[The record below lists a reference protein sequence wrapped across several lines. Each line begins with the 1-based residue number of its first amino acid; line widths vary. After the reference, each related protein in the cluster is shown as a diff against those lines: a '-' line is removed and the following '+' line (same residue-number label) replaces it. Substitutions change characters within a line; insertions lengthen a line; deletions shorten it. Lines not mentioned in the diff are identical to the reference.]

1 MLLRVSRLKVL
12 HTSTTHRR
20 HLFSLP
26 DLSNILPG
34 GGTQAQ
40 TYREQKN
47 LPYTR
52 QQLYNVVSDVGS
64 YHHFIPFCSGSR
76 VLSTTDETRFPIVL
90 EAELTVQ
97 FLAFKESYVSHVTCI
112 PLESVKA
119 VASSSTPLFKE
130 LTTTWRFQSISDGTT
145 PSTPSPTSN
154 NSLSLKRSTG
164 SAATLVSLDLAFAF
178 ASPIH
183 AAVSSS
189 FFGQVSKL
197 MVNAFEERCA
207 EVYGGQLPGSRFG
220 GSR

>member
-1 MLLRVSRLKVL
+1 MLCLSRLGVPR
-12 HTSTTHRR
+12 TVSTRRR

-34 GGTQAQ
+34 GTELQ

-52 QQLYNVVSDVGS
+52 HQLYNVVADVGS
-64 YHHFIPFCSGSR
+64 YQHFIPFCSASR
-76 VLSTTDETRFPIVL
+76 VLSTTDETQVPIL
-90 EAELTVQ
+90 LDAELTVQ
-97 FLAFKESYVSHVTCI
+97 FLAFKESYVSRVTCI
-112 PLESVKA
+112 PLESVEA

-130 LTTTWRFQSISDGTT
+130 LTTTWRFQSIPESTLPPA
-145 PSTPSPTSN
+145 PSSTLSPT
-154 NSLSLKRSTG
+154 RPTE

-189 FFGQVSKL
+189 FFGKVSKL

-207 EVYGGQLPGSRFG
+207 EVYSSKAR
-220 GSR
+220 

>member
-1 MLLRVSRLKVL
+1 MLRVSRPAV
-12 HTSTTHRR
+12 HRSVFTRGR

-34 GGTQAQ
+34 GPELQ
-40 TYREQKN
+40 TYREQKS

-64 YHHFIPFCSGSR
+64 YHRFIPFCSMSR
-76 VLSTTDETRFPIVL
+76 VLSTTDETQIPIL
-90 EAELTVQ
+90 MDAELTVQ
-97 FLAFKESYVSHVTCI
+97 FLAFKESYISRVTCI
-112 PLESVKA
+112 PLESVEA

-130 LTTTWRFQSISDGTT
+130 LTTTWRFQSISENRARPATLETT
-145 PSTPSPTSN
+145 SQN
-154 NSLSLKRSTG
+154 DSTG
-164 SAATLVSLDLAFAF
+164 TATTLVRLDLAFAF

-207 EVYGGQLPGSRFG
+207 EVYGRK
-220 GSR
+220 